1 MDGFERR
8 REQKKKNI
16 LDAALA
22 LFMKQDVH
30 KVSVAEIAEK
40 AKVSQVTIYNYFESK
55 DNLVKQVIKYYVDQ
69 VWEEQKELLDSDLS
83 FKEKVKKI
91 IFEKSDIASEI
102 GESFFKEFMSDYS
115 TGKSYVEEIYI
126 KEALPRMIQLF
137 EDGKKQG
144 AIDPSISNEA
154 ILVYLQMFKEYI
166 QKEDVGKQLLPLTE
180 DLTKL
185 FFYGIAGK
193 KE

>member
-1 MDGFERR
+1 
-8 REQKKKNI
+8 KKNI

-69 VWEEQKELLDSDLS
+69 VWEEQKELLDNDLS

-137 EDGKKQG
+137 ED
-144 AIDPSISNEA
+144 
-154 ILVYLQMFKEYI
+154 
-166 QKEDVGKQLLPLTE
+166 
-180 DLTKL
+180 
-185 FFYGIAGK
+185 
-193 KE
+193 